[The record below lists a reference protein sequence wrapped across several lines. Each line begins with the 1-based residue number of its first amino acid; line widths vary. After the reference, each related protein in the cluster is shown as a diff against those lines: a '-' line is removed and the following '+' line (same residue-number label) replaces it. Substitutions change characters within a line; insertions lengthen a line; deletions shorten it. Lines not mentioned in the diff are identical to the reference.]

1 MMNANATA
9 RLAGAMASLRSKV
22 PGRCVLCLARDARH
36 GICAGCR
43 ADLPRLPTESCPV
56 CALPSPAGAICG
68 ACSTNAPS
76 YDTVRAA
83 LPYAFPIDAL
93 VSALK
98 YGDRLALAPV
108 LGRLLAECAAV
119 DPLPDAIIPMPLA
132 PQRLRTRGFNQ
143 ALELTGAFPRRWLD
157 LVAPGVLERRCDTA
171 PQASLPLS
179 DRGANVH
186 DAFLARRRFDGLD
199 VVVVDDVMTTG
210 ATLHEA
216 AAALKRAGAVR
227 VRGWIVAR
235 TLLRTQ

>member
-1 MMNANATA
+1 MMNANTAA
-9 RLAGAMASLRSKV
+9 RLAGAMASLRSQL
-22 PGRCVLCLARDARH
+22 PGRCVLCLARDAHH
-36 GICAGCR
+36 GMCTDCL
-43 ADLPRLPTESCPV
+43 ADLPPLPSERCPV
-56 CALPSPAGAICG
+56 CALPSPAGATCG

-76 YDTVRAA
+76 YDAVRAA

-93 VSALK
+93 VGALK

-108 LGRLLAECAAV
+108 LGHLLAECVKV
-119 DPLPDAIIPMPLA
+119 DPLPDAIVPMPLA

-157 LVAPGVLERRCDTA
+157 LVVSNALERRRDTA

-179 DRGANVH
+179 DRNANVR
-186 DAFLARRRFDGLD
+186 DAFHARRRFDGLD

-210 ATLHEA
+210 ATLQEA
-216 AAALKRAGAVR
+216 AATLKRAGAAR

-235 TLLRTQ
+235 TLLRE